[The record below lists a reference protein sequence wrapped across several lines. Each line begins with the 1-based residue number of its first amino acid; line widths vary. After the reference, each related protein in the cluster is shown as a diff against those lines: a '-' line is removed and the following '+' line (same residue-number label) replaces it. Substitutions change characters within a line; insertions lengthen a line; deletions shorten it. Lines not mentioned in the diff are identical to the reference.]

1 MVIRWTALQLSMT
14 GQKNEK
20 FFMAFDKLGEAD
32 DVLVSTMKAWIERIP
47 ALVRGYKL
55 ENMWNMD
62 ELGVFLKIFPDK
74 GLMEKAKSKNG
85 RIKNKVRLTAAFF
98 VNADRQKVDEAV
110 MIQKSKKPC
119 SFRNMK
125 DRDLSRPL
133 GVHCLSNKKAW
144 MNSEI
149 MSSIERP

>member
-1 MVIRWTALQLSMT
+1 
-14 GQKNEK
+14 
-20 FFMAFDKLGEAD
+20 MAFDKLGEAD

-74 GLMEKAKSKNG
+74 GLMEKAKSKN

-110 MIQKSKKPC
+110 MI
-119 SFRNMK
+119 
-125 DRDLSRPL
+125 
-133 GVHCLSNKKAW
+133 
-144 MNSEI
+144 
-149 MSSIERP
+149 

>member
-1 MVIRWTALQLSMT
+1 
-14 GQKNEK
+14 
-20 FFMAFDKLGEAD
+20 MAFDKLGEAD

-110 MIQKSKKPC
+110 MI
-119 SFRNMK
+119 
-125 DRDLSRPL
+125 
-133 GVHCLSNKKAW
+133 
-144 MNSEI
+144 
-149 MSSIERP
+149 

>member
-32 DVLVSTMKAWIERIP
+32 VLVSTMKEWIERIP

-62 ELGVFLKIFPDK
+62 ELGVFFKIFPDK

-110 MIQKSKKPC
+110 MIQK
-119 SFRNMK
+119 NK